1 MNTITQIYKNIIKN
15 RLKEKINSLTNNMIN
30 TIIDSIGKDN
40 SSDYVSI
47 VSSVQDAERE
57 MIKQTLI
64 TTFEE
69 LDNNYKYS
77 KERFKFYVVNKSNIP
92 RTITTL
98 FGDITF
104 LRTYYKSRLDD
115 SLHFLLDE
123 MLELPK
129 YDRYDP
135 IVKAYAVD
143 IYTKTNQKLSGEITG
158 NQISSI
164 NNLINKN
171 KLNAIPRQSIH
182 NWINNWNEPNDVYSQ
197 RKTPNNLYIMIDEKF
212 LGCQDK
218 ENDIMVKSY
227 VVFEN
232 IKPIYKNRNALVNR
246 LVFNTS
252 SDTPWIDFTDFLY
265 KIYDAT
271 KIKNIYILS
280 DGGKWIT
287 SNIDELRMENNMTI
301 KHLLCEF
308 HFKQSINRITTVDEE
323 RKTIFNL
330 FQTLTKKEFF
340 KTLNAFK
347 EKYSHKAETIEKQI
361 TYISN
366 YYKSIKDMLKSNI
379 GSSMES
385 HISHIV
391 ASPFSSRPKGFSSL
405 KINKYLKINDYVN
418 NGINIFKLYLDSFN
432 NPLIINTNTPHNVN
446 ITTKD
451 TTHLDSVSLP
461 IIESGHMT
469 QTFQNFKTI
478 TSI

>member
-15 RLKEKINSLTNNMIN
+15 RLKDKINSLTDEMID
-30 TIIDSIGKDN
+30 IIVDSIGKDN
-40 SSDYVSI
+40 NSDYVSL
-47 VSSVQDAERE
+47 VSSIQETERQ
-57 MIKQTLI
+57 MIKQTII
-64 TTFEE
+64 TTFQE
-69 LDNNYKYS
+69 LDNNYKNS
-77 KERFKFYVVNKSNIP
+77 KERNKFYVINKSSVS

-104 LRTYYKSRLDD
+104 LRTYYKSRLDG

-123 MLELPK
+123 MLCLPK

-135 IVKAYAVD
+135 IVKAYAID
-143 IYTKTNQKLSGEITG
+143 NYTKTNQKLSGEITG

-164 NNLINKN
+164 NDLVNKD
-171 KLNAIPRQSIH
+171 KLNAISRQSIH
-182 NWINNWNEPNDVYSQ
+182 NWINNWNEPDDVYEE
-197 RKTPNNLYIMIDEKF
+197 RKTPNTLYIMIDEKF

-218 ENDIMVKSY
+218 DNDIMVKSY

-232 IKPIYKNRNALVNR
+232 IKPVSKNRNALINR

-252 SDTPWIDFTDFLY
+252 SNTPWVDFTDFLY
-265 KIYDAT
+265 RIYDAT
-271 KIKNIYILS
+271 KVKKIYILS

-287 SNIDELRMENNMTI
+287 SNIDELRMENNITI

-347 EKYSHKAETIEKQI
+347 EKYQHKADTIEKQI

-366 YYKSIKDMLKSNI
+366 YYKSIKDMLKFNI

-418 NGINIFKLYLDSFN
+418 NGINIFKLYLSSYDNS
-432 NPLIINTNTPHNVN
+432 LTINDNTPHNVN
-446 ITTKD
+446 ITKED

-461 IIESGHMT
+461 IVESGHMT
-469 QTFQNFKTI
+469 QTFQNFKSI
-478 TSI
+478 TSV